1 MLNYRHTE
9 MWKHGY
15 MGKSLGYVDIQ
26 QYTGCFKSIPPPPTE
41 YMRNGTIVLCMA
53 CDNTLRCRLKA
64 TKYLHITVF
73 NIVNSLILKYQV
85 RCV

>member
-26 QYTGCFKSIPPPPTE
+26 QYTGCFKSITAPPTE

-53 CDNTLRCRLKA
+53 CDNTFRCGLKA
-64 TKYLHITVF
+64 TTYLHITAF
-73 NIVNSLILKYQV
+73 NIVNCLSLKYQV
-85 RCV
+85 R